1 MMRFAHSVRAAA
13 TACVLLSV
21 LSGCAHTPAPQYYV
35 LSAPESGANTTPR
48 GGPRIG
54 LGPITLPDYL
64 DRPQIVTRATATRL
78 DLSNSH
84 RWAEPVSASFSRAL
98 LGNLMRELPDTDI
111 VVHPWRGSLTVAR
124 QIRIEVLR
132 FDSDQAGAF
141 KLSARWS
148 LSTSDKSDEVVA
160 QVSDVSIPVN
170 GAADDYDALVTAANG
185 AVSALATTIAAHLR
199 AP

>member
-1 MMRFAHSVRAAA
+1 
-13 TACVLLSV
+13 
-21 LSGCAHTPAPQYYV
+21 
-35 LSAPESGANTTPR
+35 
-48 GGPRIG
+48 
-54 LGPITLPDYL
+54 
-64 DRPQIVTRATATRL
+64 
-78 DLSNSH
+78 
-84 RWAEPVSASFSRAL
+84 
-98 LGNLMRELPDTDI
+98 MRELPDTDI

-185 AVSALATTIAAHLR
+185 AVSALATTIAAQLR